1 MRATNITIGIPV
13 SDLQAAR
20 RWYEKVLDVSEPD
33 LEPVADIVEYQVGAC
48 WLQLGLGP
56 VAATGWVFRIGVS
69 DLVGERDR
77 LLAVGVDVDPIE
89 EVEDVLAYCTFS
101 DPDGNQLSLYSLMQ
115 EA

>member
-1 MRATNITIGIPV
+1 MHATSITIGIPV

-56 VAATGWVFRIGVS
+56 VAATGWRDQS
-69 DLVGERDR
+69 HCRDLPALSR
-77 LLAVGVDVDPIE
+77 LGRHLTVVVCVA
-89 EVEDVLAYCTFS
+89 
-101 DPDGNQLSLYSLMQ
+101 
-115 EA
+115 